1 MCVTIT
7 QIQDISILPLNVIIP
22 PHLLQNIK
30 YHSLTN
36 LIIAYY
42 PYKSNII
49 LKNLFIFI
57 LLKDNIILV
66 IKMLNLKAIG
76 GRIKKYRKQKGFTQ
90 AQLAEIIDIS
100 TIHMSHLETGSVAMS
115 LECMIKVCNALE
127 VSPDDLLIG
136 EFELNNNATI
146 KQLAEITKNLSS
158 DENKLLIDFAILL
171 KKNKPN
177 RN

>member
-76 GRIKKYRKQKGFTQ
+76 GRKQKGFTQ

-158 DENKLLIDFAILL
+158 DENKLLIDFALLL

>member
-1 MCVTIT
+1 
-7 QIQDISILPLNVIIP
+7 
-22 PHLLQNIK
+22 
-30 YHSLTN
+30 
-36 LIIAYY
+36 
-42 PYKSNII
+42 
-49 LKNLFIFI
+49 
-57 LLKDNIILV
+57 
-66 IKMLNLKAIG
+66 MLNLKEIG
-76 GRIKKYRKQKGFTQ
+76 NRIKKYRKQKGFTQ

-158 DENKLLIDFAILL
+158 DENKLLIDFALTIAVSVGLL
-171 KKNKPN
+171 LCLKTNSYYCLIRLKNLLFF
-177 RN
+177 

>member
-1 MCVTIT
+1 
-7 QIQDISILPLNVIIP
+7 
-22 PHLLQNIK
+22 
-30 YHSLTN
+30 
-36 LIIAYY
+36 
-42 PYKSNII
+42 
-49 LKNLFIFI
+49 
-57 LLKDNIILV
+57 
-66 IKMLNLKAIG
+66 MLNLKEIG
-76 GRIKKYRKQKGFTQ
+76 NRIKKYRKQKGFTQ

-158 DENKLLIDFAILL
+158 DENKLLIDFALL
-171 KKNKPN
+171 LEKNKPKKAD
-177 RN
+177 RIQSLYLSAYYYA

>member
-1 MCVTIT
+1 
-7 QIQDISILPLNVIIP
+7 
-22 PHLLQNIK
+22 
-30 YHSLTN
+30 
-36 LIIAYY
+36 
-42 PYKSNII
+42 
-49 LKNLFIFI
+49 
-57 LLKDNIILV
+57 
-66 IKMLNLKAIG
+66 MLNLKEIG
-76 GRIKKYRKQKGFTQ
+76 NRIKKYRKQKGFTQ

-158 DENKLLIDFAILL
+158 DENKLLIDFALL
-171 KKNKPN
+171 LEKNKPN
-177 RN
+177 RNKKSRQNTIAVSVGLLLYLKTNSYYCLIRLKNLLFL

>member
-1 MCVTIT
+1 
-7 QIQDISILPLNVIIP
+7 
-22 PHLLQNIK
+22 
-30 YHSLTN
+30 
-36 LIIAYY
+36 
-42 PYKSNII
+42 
-49 LKNLFIFI
+49 
-57 LLKDNIILV
+57 
-66 IKMLNLKAIG
+66 MLNLKEIG
-76 GRIKKYRKQKGFTQ
+76 NRIKKYRKQKGFTQ

-158 DENKLLIDFAILL
+158 DENKLLIDFALL
-171 KKNKPN
+171 LEKTNLTEIKKTD
-177 RN
+177 RIQSLYLSAYYYA

>member
-1 MCVTIT
+1 
-7 QIQDISILPLNVIIP
+7 
-22 PHLLQNIK
+22 
-30 YHSLTN
+30 
-36 LIIAYY
+36 
-42 PYKSNII
+42 
-49 LKNLFIFI
+49 
-57 LLKDNIILV
+57 
-66 IKMLNLKAIG
+66 MLNLKEIG
-76 GRIKKYRKQKGFTQ
+76 NRIKKYRKQKGFTQ

-158 DENKLLIDFAILL
+158 DENKLLIDFALL
-171 KKNKPN
+171 LEKTNLTEIKKAD
-177 RN
+177 RIQSLYLSAYYYA

>member
-1 MCVTIT
+1 
-7 QIQDISILPLNVIIP
+7 
-22 PHLLQNIK
+22 
-30 YHSLTN
+30 
-36 LIIAYY
+36 
-42 PYKSNII
+42 
-49 LKNLFIFI
+49 
-57 LLKDNIILV
+57 
-66 IKMLNLKAIG
+66 MLNLKEIG
-76 GRIKKYRKQKGFTQ
+76 NRIKKYRKQKGFTQ

-158 DENKLLIDFAILL
+158 DENKLLIDFALL
-171 KKNKPN
+171 LEKTNLTEIKKPTEYN
-177 RN
+177 RCICRLIIMLKN

>member
-1 MCVTIT
+1 
-7 QIQDISILPLNVIIP
+7 
-22 PHLLQNIK
+22 
-30 YHSLTN
+30 
-36 LIIAYY
+36 
-42 PYKSNII
+42 
-49 LKNLFIFI
+49 
-57 LLKDNIILV
+57 
-66 IKMLNLKAIG
+66 MLNLKEIG
-76 GRIKKYRKQKGFTQ
+76 NRIKKYRKQKGFTQ

-100 TIHMSHLETGSVAMS
+100 IHMSHLETGSVAMS

-158 DENKLLIDFAILL
+158 DENKLLIDFALL
-171 KKNKPN
+171 LEKNKPN